1 MLYRRTLIALLF
13 TFLLCSVCSAQVIT
27 NSRLDVQVTASDS
40 QAKLVSAGTTQQL
53 AFTADPGSIGGD
65 IFHVVSSMPNATISL
80 IIPGGTEITSANAAL
95 FGYSFTT
102 FTNDNSEPVSMP
114 SLINTPGT
122 HTFVMLPPAPAAGS
136 YSIKVVAPS
145 GSDDTLVI
153 ASYLSSSK
161 VRAGLVADSQW
172 YRIGQTIVFSA
183 LVFNGDTP
191 VTNATVT
198 LAVDDSLEDTIA
210 PVNVTLQDSGAHDV
224 AAGDGIYTGTFTPT
238 RAGKYGAAV
247 RVTGTAG
254 GVSFSRLAGT
264 TFRVQEPLATFD
276 SFSDSGIDD
285 DADGLFDRLRINAN
299 LSVQKAGS
307 YQFSVTLVASN
318 GSTIKSEAFANL
330 ATGSQQMSISFA
342 AATVLELGVDGPYEI
357 KDAVLTFDNGSEVQ
371 VADHRAIVGNTSA
384 YSLSAFDRPP
394 IFVTENKTATGI
406 DTNANGKYDLLR
418 VRAEVLVRTAGD
430 YEWSGT
436 LTDAAGNEIAFAS
449 AEGLFTVGS
458 NFITFDFDG
467 SLIGQHGANGPY
479 NVRSVVVFGA
489 GESAIIAQLLETQ
502 AFAFKEFENSENL
515 RVGTVAVQETSGNN
529 DGFVEP
535 GENGSLSV
543 QLKNIGGTSITGLN
557 ATLSSLTPGVTITS
571 AQSAY
576 ANISAGGFATNI
588 TPFTL
593 FVSSSIT
600 CGQLV
605 QLRLT
610 VHHDGDAGS
619 PSILQFSIQPGRPMP
634 ITSVNYS
641 GPPVPV
647 PDSPAAGVNIP
658 ITVSGF
664 AGRLKDLN
672 FKFGG
677 TSCSADFG
685 STTVGFNHSFVGDLS
700 IKLTSPSGTTVTLLH
715 RPGANGVPTSGINFC
730 NTEFDDE
737 GGGAPIQNI
746 SFNDAPYTG
755 TFLPA
760 EQLAAFRGEDPNGTW
775 TLSVRDTE
783 APDTGSVRAFS
794 LILTGLECGSAAPP
808 ILSDDF
814 NDNSLDTTRW
824 TANDLFS
831 GFIDLS
837 VPLNE
842 TGQRLE
848 IGPLL
853 QNASGSHYRGI
864 RTVNSYDF
872 TGGRAHVELVQP
884 ASATTKA
891 DAMFTLGYSVDSYYR
906 IYVSEGKLIGQKKVA
921 GVKTTLFNINYDS
934 TNHRYLRIRHDE
946 TANLVI
952 LETAASTGTGPGTW
966 TSRHSETWNS
976 AVQLAATQ
984 FELKAG
990 TWQPE
995 TNAPGTVIFDNFEFG
1010 LSPIPP
1016 AAPVVNAVCPTSGP
1030 TAGGAPVTIQGMG
1043 FQSGATVR
1051 FGGVLATNV
1060 HVSSTTT
1067 ITATTPPHAVG
1078 LVNVQVTNTDGQSS
1092 TLTNGYQYASLPANV
1107 IIEDDFNDSCLDTLK
1122 WTAND
1127 LFSGFTDPSVPISET
1142 AQRLEIGPL
1151 LQNAGGSHY
1160 RGIRSVSSF
1169 DFTGAYGYVE
1179 LVQPPSAATKGE
1191 AIFTIGYS
1199 VDSYYRI
1206 YVSGGE
1212 LFVQKKVGGIK
1223 TTFLTLQYD
1232 STEHRYLRIRHDTGT
1247 NSVVFETAPAS
1258 GSGPGA
1264 WTQRYSETWN
1274 PAVQLSAIQCE
1285 LKGGTWQAE
1294 TNAPGKVIFD
1304 NLFVSR

>member
-1 MLYRRTLIALLF
+1 MLIRRPLTTLLF
-13 TFLLCSVCSAQVIT
+13 TLLLCTVCSAQVIT
-27 NSRLDVQVTASDS
+27 KSRLDVQLTATDS
-40 QAKLVSAGTTQQL
+40 KAQLVNAGTTQQL
-53 AFTADPGSIGGD
+53 SFTADPRSIGGD
-65 IFHVVSSMPNATISL
+65 IFEVVSSTPDAIISL
-80 IIPGGTEITSANAAL
+80 IVPDGTEITSSNAAL
-95 FGYSFTT
+95 FGYSYST
-102 FTNDNSEPVSMP
+102 FTNDNSAPVSMP

-122 HTFVMLPPAPAAGS
+122 HTLITLPPASAAGS
-136 YSIKVVAPS
+136 YSIKVIAPA
-145 GSDDTLVI
+145 GPDNTLVI
-153 ASYLSSSK
+153 ASYLSSSA

-183 LVFNGDTP
+183 LVFNGETP

-210 PVNVTLQDSGAHDV
+210 PVNVTLQDSGAHDL
-224 AAGDGIYTGTFTPT
+224 ATGDGIYTGTFTPT
-238 RAGKYGAAV
+238 RAGQYGAAV

-276 SFSDSGIDD
+276 SFTDSGVDD
-285 DADGLFDRLRINAN
+285 DADGFLDRLRITAN
-299 LSVQKAGS
+299 LSVQRAGR
-307 YQFSVTLVASN
+307 YQFSVSLVASN
-318 GSTIKSEAFANL
+318 GSTIKSEAFADL

-342 AATVLELGVDGPYEI
+342 AATVLELGVNGPYAI
-357 KDAVLTFDNGSEVQ
+357 KDAMLTFDDDPDVL
-371 VADHRAIVGNTSA
+371 VADYRADVGNTSA
-384 YSLSAFDRPP
+384 YSLSAFDRPA
-394 IFVTENKTATGI
+394 IFVTANKTATGI
-406 DTNANGKYDLLR
+406 DTNANGKFDLLR
-418 VRAEVLVRTAGD
+418 VRAEVLVLTAGD

-436 LTDAAGNEIAFAS
+436 LTDAAGNEIAFANS
-449 AEGLFTVGS
+449 EGLFTVGS

-479 NVRSVVVFGA
+479 TVRSVVVFGA
-489 GESAIIAQLLETQ
+489 GESAIIEHLLDTQ
-502 AFAFKEFENSENL
+502 AFSYKEFENSENL
-515 RVGTVAVQETSGNN
+515 RVGTVSVQETSGNN

-535 GENGSLSV
+535 GESGSLSV
-543 QLKNIGGTSITGLN
+543 QLKNIGGTSITGIS

-576 ANISAGGFATNI
+576 ANISPAGIATNT

-600 CGQLV
+600 CSQLV

-610 VHHDGDAGS
+610 VHHDNDAGD
-619 PSILQFSIQPGRPMP
+619 PSILQFSIQPGRPIP

-641 GPPVPV
+641 GPPVSV

-685 STTVGFNHSFVGDLS
+685 STTVGFDHSYVGDLS

-715 RPGANGVPTSGINFC
+715 RPGANGAPSSGRNFC

-737 GGGAPIQNI
+737 GGGPSIQNI
-746 SFNDAPYTG
+746 SPNDAPHTG
-755 TFLPA
+755 TFTPA

-783 APDTGSVRAFS
+783 AQDTGSVRAFS
-794 LILTGLECGSAAPP
+794 LILSGLECGTAAPP

-814 NDNSLDTTRW
+814 NDNSLDTAKW
-824 TANDLFS
+824 IGNDLFS
-831 GFIDLS
+831 GFTDTS

-864 RTVNSYDF
+864 RTVSSYDF
-872 TGGRAHVELVQP
+872 AGGYAHVELVQP
-884 ASATTKA
+884 ASAATKA
-891 DAMFTLGYSVDSYYR
+891 DAMFTLGYSVNSYYR
-906 IYVSEGKLIGQKKVA
+906 IYVSEGKLIGQKKIA
-921 GVKTTLFNINYDS
+921 GVKTTLFDINYDS

-946 TANLVI
+946 AANLVV
-952 LETAASTGTGPGTW
+952 LETAPGSGTGPGTW
-966 TSRHSETWNS
+966 TSRHTETWNS

-1010 LSPIPP
+1010 LSAIPP
-1016 AAPVVNAVCPTSGP
+1016 SAPVVTTICPTSGP
-1030 TAGGAPVTIQGMG
+1030 IAGGAPVTIQGMG

-1060 HVSSTTT
+1060 QVSSSTT
-1067 ITATTPPHAVG
+1067 ITATTPAHALG
-1078 LVNVQVTNTDGQSS
+1078 LVNVQVTNTDGQSG
-1092 TLTNGYQYASLPANV
+1092 TLTNGYEYTSLPANV

-1127 LFSGFTDPSVPISET
+1127 LFSGFTDPAVPISAT

-1151 LQNAGGSHY
+1151 LQNASGSHY
-1160 RGIRSVSSF
+1160 RGIRSVSSY

-1179 LVQPPSAATKGE
+1179 LVQPASAATK
-1191 AIFTIGYS
+1191 ADAMFTIGYS
-1199 VDSYYRI
+1199 VDNYYRI
-1206 YVSGGE
+1206 YVSEGMLLG
-1212 LFVQKKVGGIK
+1212 QKKVGGIK
-1223 TTFLTLQYD
+1223 TTFLMLPYD
-1232 STEHRYLRIRHDTGT
+1232 STAHRYLRIRHDAIT
-1247 NSVVFETAPAS
+1247 NSVVFETAPAN
-1258 GSGPGA
+1258 GGAPGT

-1274 PAVQLSAIQCE
+1274 SAVQLSAIQFE

-1294 TNAPGKVIFD
+1294 TNAAGKVIFD

>member
-1 MLYRRTLIALLF
+1 MLIRRPLITLLF
-13 TFLLCSVCSAQVIT
+13 TFLLCSVSSAQVIT
-27 NSRLDVQVTASDS
+27 NSQLDVQMTAIDS
-40 QAKLVSAGTTQQL
+40 QAKLIDAGTTQQL
-53 AFTADPGSIGGD
+53 TFTADPRSIGGD
-65 IFHVVSSMPNATISL
+65 IFQVVSSQPNATISL
-80 IIPGGTEITSANAAL
+80 IIPGGTEITSANAEL
-95 FGYSFTT
+95 FGYSYST
-102 FTNDNSEPVSMP
+102 FANDNPEPVLSP
-114 SLINTPGT
+114 SLVNTPGT
-122 HTFVMLPPAPAAGS
+122 HTFITLPPAPAAGS
-136 YSIKVVAPS
+136 YSIKVVAPA
-145 GSDDTLVI
+145 GPDATLVV
-153 ASYLSSSK
+153 ASYLSSST

-172 YRIGQTIVFSA
+172 YRIGQTVVFSA

-210 PVNVTLQDSGAHDV
+210 PVNVTLQDSGAHDL
-224 AAGDGIYTGTFTPT
+224 ATGDGIYTGTFTPT
-238 RAGKYGAAV
+238 RAGQYGAAV

-276 SFSDSGIDD
+276 SFSDSGVDD

-299 LSVQKAGS
+299 LSVQQAGS

-318 GSTIKSEAFANL
+318 GSTIKSEAFATL

-342 AATVLELGVDGPYEI
+342 AATVLELGVDGPYTI
-357 KDAVLTFDNGSEVQ
+357 KDAVLTFDNGSEVL
-371 VADHRAIVGNTSA
+371 VADHRAVVGNTSA
-384 YSLSAFDRPP
+384 YSLSAFDRPA
-394 IFVTENKTATGI
+394 IFVTDNKTATGI

-418 VRAEVLVRTAGD
+418 VRAEVLVRTAGG
-430 YEWSGT
+430 YEWSGI

-449 AEGLFTVGS
+449 ADGFFTVGS

-479 NVRSVVVFGA
+479 TVRSVVVFGA
-489 GESAIIAQLLETQ
+489 GESAIIEHLIDTQ
-502 AFAFKEFENSENL
+502 AFSYKEFENSENL
-515 RVGTVAVQETSGNN
+515 RIGTVALQETSGNN

-543 QLKNIGGTSITGLN
+543 QLKNIGGTSITGIN

-576 ANISAGGFATNI
+576 ANISPAGIATNT

-600 CGQLV
+600 CSQLV

-610 VHHDGDAGS
+610 VNHDGDAGS
-619 PSILQFSIQPGRPMP
+619 PSILQFSIQPGRPTP

-641 GPPVPV
+641 GSPVSI
-647 PDSPAAGVNIP
+647 PDAPAAAVNIP

-677 TSCSADFG
+677 TSCSPLDP
-685 STTVGFNHSFVGDLS
+685 TTVGLDHTYVGDLS

-715 RPGANGVPTSGINFC
+715 RPGANGEPSSGLDFC

-746 SFNDAPYTG
+746 SPNDAPHTG
-755 TFLPA
+755 TFTPA

-783 APDTGSVRAFS
+783 AQDTGSVRAFS
-794 LILTGLECGSAAPP
+794 LILSGLECGTAAPP

-814 NDNSLDTTRW
+814 NDNSLDTTKW

-831 GFIDLS
+831 GFIDTS

-864 RTVNSYDF
+864 RTVSSYDF
-872 TGGRAHVELVQP
+872 TGGYAHVELVQP
-884 ASATTKA
+884 ASAATKA
-891 DAMFTLGYSVDSYYR
+891 DAMFTLGYSVDNYYR

-921 GVKTTLFNINYDS
+921 GVKTTFFNINYDS

-946 TANLVI
+946 AANIVV
-952 LETAASTGTGPGTW
+952 LETAPSSGTGPGTW

-976 AVQLAATQ
+976 AVQLTATQ

-1010 LSPIPP
+1010 PSPIPP
-1016 AAPVVNAVCPTSGP
+1016 AAPIVTTVCPISGP

-1060 HVSSTTT
+1060 QVSSTTT
-1067 ITATTPPHAVG
+1067 ITATTPAHALG
-1078 LVNVQVTNTDGQSS
+1078 LVNVQVTNTDGQSG
-1092 TLTNGYQYASLPANV
+1092 TLTDGYEYTSLPANV
-1107 IIEDDFNDSCLDTLK
+1107 IIEDNFNDNCLDTLK

-1127 LFSGFTDPSVPISET
+1127 LFSGFTDPAVPVSET

-1151 LQNAGGSHY
+1151 LQNASGSHY
-1160 RGIRSVSSF
+1160 RGIRSVSSY

-1179 LVQPPSAATKGE
+1179 LVQPPSAATK
-1191 AIFTIGYS
+1191 ADAMLTIGYS
-1199 VDSYYRI
+1199 VNNYYRI
-1206 YVSGGE
+1206 YVTEGK
-1212 LFVQKKVGGIK
+1212 LLAQKKIGGIK
-1223 TTFLTLQYD
+1223 TTFLMLPYD
-1232 STEHRYLRIRHDTGT
+1232 STEHRYLRIRHDAAT
-1247 NSVVFETAPAS
+1247 NSVVFETAPAN
-1258 GSGPGA
+1258 GSAPGS

-1274 PAVQLSAIQCE
+1274 SAVQLSAIQFE

-1304 NLFVSR
+1304 SLFISR